1 MNKRFV
7 LAIALAAVAFLIAV
21 SFLYKNIAVQKARK
35 KLNSVHNDTK
45 NSLYKKAVSL
55 EAAGESEK
63 AKRAFEHFLETHPN
77 DKKKE
82 ATRKKIEKLN
92 VKILFSDSVTKDS
105 FLYEIKPGDTL
116 IKIAT
121 KFHTTVEL
129 IKKSNGL
136 ISDMIFPGKFL
147 KVPQA
152 KFSIHVDRS
161 GNRLLL
167 LSNGKLF
174 KSYTVSTGENL
185 STPVGEFYIEEKMIK
200 PVWYK
205 IGATVSPDSPE
216 YELGSRWMGISK
228 ENYGIHGTNDEST
241 IGKHITK
248 GCVRMKNSDVEELYA
263 IVPSGTEVV
272 IVE

>member
-1 MNKRFV
+1 MNKKFV
-7 LAIALAAVAFLIAV
+7 LTIALAVVAFLIAV
-21 SFLYKNIAVQKARK
+21 SFFYKNIAVQKALK
-35 KLNSVHNDTK
+35 KLDFARNDTK
-45 NSLYKKAVSL
+45 NSLYKKAASF
-55 EAAGESEK
+55 EAAGEYGK
-63 AKRAFEHFLETHPN
+63 AKRAFERFLETGPN
-77 DKKKE
+77 DEKKE

-92 VKILFSDSVTKDS
+92 IKILFSGNVTEDS

-116 IKIAT
+116 IKIAAE
-121 KFHTTVEL
+121 FHTTVEL
-129 IKKSNGL
+129 VKKSNGL
-136 ISDMIFPGKFL
+136 TSDMIFPGKFL

-161 GNRLLL
+161 ENRLLL

-185 STPVGEFYIEEKMIK
+185 STPIGEFYIEEKMIK

-205 IGATVSPDSPE
+205 KSAAVSPDSPE

-228 ENYGIHGTNDEST
+228 ESYGIHGTSDEST